1 MLLATKTM
9 EYQAKNFDHL
19 LGLAG
24 FSDTL
29 LKNHFTLYQGY
40 VANTNKLAARLQE
53 LREKNEMTTL
63 EYAELKRRFGWE
75 FNGMRLH
82 ELYFSNMN
90 KTPQAISGAL
100 KEKIAASFGS
110 YENWKNDFKA
120 TGALRGIGW
129 TMLAWDKETDR
140 LFNIWT
146 NEHDVGHLAGA
157 TPLLVLDVFEH
168 AYMLDYGLKK
178 VDYIAAF
185 MNAADWIVVKNR
197 MPL

>member
-1 MLLATKTM
+1 M
-9 EYQAKNFDHL
+9 EYQPKNFDHL

-40 VANTNKLAARLQE
+40 VTNTNKLAARVQA
-53 LREKNEMTTL
+53 LREKDEMTTH

-82 ELYFSNMN
+82 EYYFGNMT
-90 KTPQAISGAL
+90 KTPQAISDNL
-100 KEKIAASFGS
+100 KQKISASFDS
-110 YENWKNDFKA
+110 YENWENDFKA

-129 TMLAWDKETDR
+129 TILAYDKEVDC
-140 LFNIWT
+140 LFNIWI

-168 AYMLDYGLKK
+168 AYMLDYGLKRA
-178 VDYIAAF
+178 DYIAAF
-185 MNAADWIVVKNR
+185 MKAIDWKAVEKR
-197 MPL
+197 MN